1 MARRRSYRKSVRRG
15 SKRVGGTTKKVLIG
29 LGAAGAGG
37 IIANML
43 GVNRMIPA
51 AAIGYFGAGG
61 IGLITALASDMLTG
75 QGGLGSIFGLRQSSS
90 VGGTVYS

>member
-15 SKRVGGTTKKVLIG
+15 SKLLGGTSKKVLIG
-29 LGAAGAGG
+29 LGAAGVGG
-37 IIANML
+37 ILANML

-51 AAIGYFGAGG
+51 AAIGYFGGGG
-61 IGLITALASDMLTG
+61 IGLISAIASDMLTG
-75 QGGLGSIFGLRQSSS
+75 QSGLGSIFGLQKSAS